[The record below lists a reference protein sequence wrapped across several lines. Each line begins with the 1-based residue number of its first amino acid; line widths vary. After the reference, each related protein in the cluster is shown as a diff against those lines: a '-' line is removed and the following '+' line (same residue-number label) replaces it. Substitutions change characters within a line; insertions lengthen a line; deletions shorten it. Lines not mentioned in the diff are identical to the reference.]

1 MKQRIISKLIFMTAF
16 CYSADFAF
24 TQSKDSCITKPSEVL
39 VNAGGH
45 KVHMDIQGSGSPV
58 VIFESGSGDFS
69 FIWSLVQPEI
79 AKLTKTVSYDRAGYA
94 CSEQGPLP
102 RTGRQICWELHMA
115 LKNAGVHPPYVL
127 VGQSFGGFI
136 VRAFARYYPGEV
148 AGMILVEAIHEDQKI
163 FMEGDTPMRI
173 RDFAKGRIA
182 PEVQTFFIPSPDT
195 STTSSTM
202 SIDTDPLFKRFSGN
216 IQRRQMWAQ
225 SQPQYIPAVQ
235 AEMDWSPEDVSNLYQ
250 HRNAKEYLLGN
261 MPLIVMTRGKGG
273 FEGRKDSLQ
282 LEKER
287 LTAQEQLAHL
297 SSNSKHVIDM
307 NSGHNIHVEDPRAVI
322 EAIEE
327 VLIAVKNGA
336 RLKQ

>member
-1 MKQRIISKLIFMTAF
+1 MKQRVISKLIFMAAF
-16 CYSADFAF
+16 CYCTHFGF

-39 VNAGGH
+39 IDAGGH
-45 KVHMDIQGSGSPV
+45 KLHMDIQGAGSPV
-58 VIFESGSGDFS
+58 VIFENGSGDFS

-115 LKNAGVHPPYVL
+115 LKNAGVNPPYVL

-148 AGMILVEAIHEDQKI
+148 VGMVLVEAVQEDQRI
-163 FMEGDTPMRI
+163 FMQGDTPMRI
-173 RDFAKGRIA
+173 RDFAKNRIA
-182 PEVQTFFIPSPDT
+182 PEVQTSYLSSPDT
-195 STTSSTM
+195 STTSLTM
-202 SIDTDPLFKRFSGN
+202 INEIDPLFKRFPEN
-216 IQRRQMWAQ
+216 IQRMQIWAQ
-225 SQPQYIPAVQ
+225 SQPQYIPALQ

-250 HRNAKEYLLGN
+250 HRNEKAYLLGN
-261 MPLIVMTRGKGG
+261 MPLIVMTRSKGG

-287 LTAQEQLAHL
+287 LAAQEQLVHL

-307 NSGHNIHVEDPRAVI
+307 NSGHNIHVEDPGAVI

-327 VLIAVKNGA
+327 VLIAVKSGA
-336 RLKQ
+336 PLKQ